1 MSAGAEDGTAIVV
14 GSGIIGIACAH
25 YLRAA
30 GLEVTV
36 IDRRT
41 VAGACS
47 HANCGLI
54 CPSHLLP
61 LTRPGAVHAA
71 LKSLFT
77 PQAPFRI
84 KPRLSPA
91 LWSWLWQFARRCNE
105 RQMIAAAGHLKVI
118 LESSMTEY
126 RRLVPEQPLDC
137 EWSESG
143 LLNVLLTDR
152 GMREF
157 AEEDR
162 LITEHFGLAARRI
175 EGEQLPAF
183 DPSLKP
189 GLAGAFY
196 YPGDASVR
204 PDRLNASW
212 AARLQERGVNFIE
225 RCELRRIVTSGGRFT
240 KLETST
246 GEFAAEFVVIAT
258 GAWSGRLASQ
268 LGCRIPVQ
276 PGKGYSVTMA
286 RPEPCP
292 RYPML
297 FPEHRVA
304 VTPFEEG
311 YRLGS
316 MMEFAGFDKTI
327 PEQRI
332 DQLRSSAAPYLL
344 VPHTELEHERW
355 YGWRPMT
362 YDSLPII
369 GRVPRLQNA
378 FLATGHNMLG
388 VSLAPATG
396 RLLAE
401 IITGSSPHVDPAPY
415 SPARF
420 RSRFG
425 IDGA

>member
-1 MSAGAEDGTAIVV
+1 VTAGPKDGTVFVV
-14 GSGIIGIACAH
+14 GSGIVGIACAH
-25 YLRAA
+25 YLREA

-36 IDRRT
+36 IDRGT
-41 VAGACS
+41 IAGACS

-61 LTRPGAVHAA
+61 LTRPGAVRLA

-77 PQAPFRI
+77 PQAPFRVR
-84 KPRLSPA
+84 PRLSVP
-91 LWSWLWQFARRCNE
+91 LWSWLWHFGRRCNE
-105 RQMIAAAGHLKVI
+105 RQSLTAAGHLKAI
-118 LESSMTEY
+118 LESSMAEY
-126 RRLVPEQPLDC
+126 QRLVPALPLEC
-137 EWSESG
+137 EWRDSG

-162 LITEHFGLAARRI
+162 LITEHFDLPARRI
-175 EGEQLPAF
+175 EGEHLCAFEPA
-183 DPSLKP
+183 LKR

-196 YPGDASVR
+196 YPGDASLR
-204 PDRLNASW
+204 PDRLNADW
-212 AARLQERGVNFIE
+212 AARLQERGVRFLE
-225 RCELRRIVTSGGRFT
+225 HCELRQLTTTSGRVT
-240 KLETST
+240 KLETSI
-246 GEFAAEFVVIAT
+246 GEMAAEFVVIAT

-268 LGCRIPVQ
+268 WGCRIPVQ

-292 RYPML
+292 SYPML

-304 VTPFEEG
+304 VTPFETG

-316 MMEFAGFDKTI
+316 MMEFAGFDI
-327 PEQRI
+327 SIRPQRI
-332 DQLRSSAAPYLL
+332 AQLRASAEPYL
-344 VPHTELEHERW
+344 VAPHTEVEQERW

-362 YDSLPII
+362 IDSLPII
-369 GRVPRLQNA
+369 GSVPRLQNA

-388 VSLAPATG
+388 TSLAPATG

-401 IITGSSPHVDPAPY
+401 IITRSAPHVDPAPY
-415 SPARF
+415 SP
-420 RSRFG
+420 SRF
-425 IDGA
+425 

>member
-1 MSAGAEDGTAIVV
+1 VTGAKNGTAIVV
-14 GSGIIGIACAH
+14 GSGIVGIACAH
-25 YLRAA
+25 YLRESD
-30 GLEVTV
+30 LQVTI
-36 IDRRT
+36 IDRGT
-41 VAGACS
+41 IAGACS

-61 LTRPGAVHAA
+61 LTQPGSVRAA

-77 PQAPFRI
+77 PHAPFRI

-91 LWSWLWQFARRCNE
+91 LWSWLWQFARRCNH
-105 RQMIAAAGHLKVI
+105 RQLLIAAGQLKA
-118 LESSMTEY
+118 LLDASMTEY
-126 RRLVPEQPLDC
+126 RRLVAEQPLEC
-137 EWSESG
+137 EWKESG

-152 GMREF
+152 GMHAF

-162 LITEHFGLAARRI
+162 LISEHFGLSARRI
-175 EGEQLPAF
+175 EGSELPAF

-196 YPGDASVR
+196 YEGDASLR
-204 PDRLNASW
+204 PDRLNVSW
-212 AARLQERGVNFIE
+212 AARLRERGVKFLE
-225 RCELRRIVTSGGRFT
+225 QCELRRIVTSGGRIT
-240 KLETST
+240 TLQTSQ
-246 GEFAAEFVVIAT
+246 GEMTAQFVVVAT
-258 GAWSGRLASQ
+258 GAWSGRLARD

-286 RPEPCP
+286 RPVPCP

-304 VTPFEEG
+304 VSPFEHG

-316 MMEFAGFDKTI
+316 MMEFAGFDATI
-327 PEQRI
+327 PARRI
-332 DQLRSSAAPYLL
+332 EQLRTSAEPYLVAPYAAI
-344 VPHTELEHERW
+344 EHERW

-362 YDSLPII
+362 CDSLPII
-369 GRVPRLQNA
+369 GRVPGLENA
-378 FLATGHNMLG
+378 YLATGHNMLG

-396 RLLAE
+396 RLIAE
-401 IITGSSPHVDPAPY
+401 LVTNVPPHVDPAPY

-420 RSRFG
+420 
-425 IDGA
+425 

>member
-1 MSAGAEDGTAIVV
+1 MTVAAEDGTAIVV

-25 YLRAA
+25 YLREA

-36 IDRRT
+36 IDRGT
-41 VAGACS
+41 IAGACS

-61 LTRPGAVHAA
+61 LTRPGVVRTA

-77 PQAPFRI
+77 PHAPFRI
-84 KPRLSPA
+84 KPRLSPP
-91 LWSWLWQFARRCNE
+91 LWSWLWQFSRRCNH
-105 RQMIAAAGHLKVI
+105 QQLLTAAGHLKVI
-118 LESSMTEY
+118 LESSMVEY
-126 RRLVPEQPLDC
+126 RRLVPEQPLEC
-137 EWSESG
+137 EWQESG

-183 DPSLKP
+183 DPALRP
-189 GLAGAFY
+189 GLAGALY

-212 AARLQERGVNFIE
+212 AARLQERGVHFIE
-225 RCELRRIVTSGGRFT
+225 RCELQRIVTSAGRVT

-246 GEFAAEFVVIAT
+246 GEMSAEVVVIAT
-258 GAWSGRLASQ
+258 GAWSSRLQSE

-286 RPEPCP
+286 RPQPCP

-304 VTPFEEG
+304 VTPFEHG

-316 MMEFAGFDKTI
+316 MMEFAGFETSI
-327 PEQRI
+327 RPQRI
-332 DQLRSSAAPYLL
+332 EQLRTSARAYLVAPY
-344 VPHTELEHERW
+344 TEIEHERW
-355 YGWRPMT
+355 FGWRPMT

-369 GRVPRLQNA
+369 GRVPRLENA

-388 VSLAPATG
+388 TSLAPATG
-396 RLLAE
+396 RLVAE
-401 IITGSSPHVDPAPY
+401 IVTGGPPHVDPAPY

-420 RSRFG
+420 
-425 IDGA
+425 